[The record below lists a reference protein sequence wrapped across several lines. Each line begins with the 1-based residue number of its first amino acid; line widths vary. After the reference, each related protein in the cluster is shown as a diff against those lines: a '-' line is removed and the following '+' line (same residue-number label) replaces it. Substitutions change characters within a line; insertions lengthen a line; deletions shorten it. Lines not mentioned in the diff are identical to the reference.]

1 MEKLIAINLD
11 DSEYSRL
18 QKIAGRMR
26 LKAERL
32 ECSAGEDYN
41 AALEEIAS
49 GKYKE
54 HLQSDDKCGEHLQ
67 SGDKCGGHLQFG
79 DKCEEYKNQ
88 PKDDRSLILIC
99 GLSEKRLDKVLFE
112 LRRAEVSA
120 DFKAVLTPTNK
131 NWTLRRLFAELSR
144 ERAVMEKR

>member
-1 MEKLIAINLD
+1 MEKLIAINLG

-54 HLQSDDKCGEHLQ
+54 HLQS
-67 SGDKCGGHLQFG
+67 GDKCGGHLQSS

-112 LRRAEVSA
+112 LRRAEVAA